1 MAYPAP
7 FNLPLS
13 YPFMKNNTP
22 ETQFPAHIQEK
33 FEEEIRLELIRQQ
46 TEEDLR
52 SNQIYHDFFAQ
63 FNAASV
69 DLFIRNY
76 ARRKA
81 VYLTRGPQYISQK
94 EQQGIRYKILAEDA
108 LWAIQQKKLFNLQCQ
123 WRAEQVKLKGIEHST
138 QFMLLSANIQ
148 HCSFISPVSR
158 AEVDL
163 YMSFLRSE
171 SGQQNQ
177 GFDNWQD
184 YEGFRAEF
192 ENKTIPGLEEPSET
206 IPAWYRFYDE
216 HHGTHTLLELE
227 DIRGEKESRYRSL
240 SRQKQLEHIR
250 SKQSSSMQDA
260 RPYLSIFDAEIV
272 ESFVRQFEDKKTLKY
287 CKAVEQFQQSLDDQM
302 EVDDALE
309 TLRNAN
315 IPVPVRANADWRNAI
330 IQAAQKYELEQV
342 AQILPAVH
350 QEYTFR
356 AENSINFTQSIVD
369 RKRGEYAYQLCELA
383 RQQIL
388 EGRTIAGE
396 NPDFNF

>member
-1 MAYPAP
+1 
-7 FNLPLS
+7 
-13 YPFMKNNTP
+13 MKNTTL

-46 TEEDLR
+46 TEDDLR
-52 SNQIYHDFFAQ
+52 SNFVYQEFFAQ
-63 FNAASV
+63 FNAGSV

-81 VYLTRGPQYISQK
+81 VYMTRGPQYISQK
-94 EQQGIRYKILAEDA
+94 EQQGIRFKVMAEDA
-108 LWAIQQKKLFNLQCQ
+108 IWAIQQKKLFNLQCQ

-138 QFMLLSANIQ
+138 QFLLLSANIQ
-148 HCSFISPVSR
+148 HCAFITPVSR

-163 YMSFLRSE
+163 YMQFLRSE
-171 SGQQNQ
+171 DGSQMQ
-177 GFDNWQD
+177 GYDNWQD
-184 YEGFRAEF
+184 YEGFRAEYENGSIQGF
-192 ENKTIPGLEEPSET
+192 EEVAET
-206 IPAWYRFYDE
+206 IPAWYRYYDA
-216 HHGTHTLLELE
+216 HHGTHTLMELE

-240 SRQKQLEHIR
+240 ARQRQLNEIR
-250 SKQSSSMQDA
+250 RKQSFVSQDD

-272 ESFVRQFEDKKTLKY
+272 ESFVRRFEDKKILKY

-315 IPVPVRANADWRNAI
+315 CSVSIKSNSDWKSAVI
-330 IQAAQKYELEQV
+330 EAALRFELEQV
-342 AQILPAVH
+342 AQLLPAVH

-356 AENSINFTQSIVD
+356 VENCINFTQSIID
-369 RKRGEYAYQLCELA
+369 KKRGEYAYQLCEMA

-388 EGRTIAGE
+388 EGRSIAGE
-396 NPDFNF
+396 LPDFNF

>member
-1 MAYPAP
+1 
-7 FNLPLS
+7 
-13 YPFMKNNTP
+13 MKNTTL

-46 TEEDLR
+46 TEDDLR
-52 SNQIYHDFFAQ
+52 SNFVYQEFFAQ
-63 FNAASV
+63 FNAGSV

-81 VYLTRGPQYISQK
+81 VYMTRGPQYISQK
-94 EQQGIRYKILAEDA
+94 EQQGIRFKVMAEDA
-108 LWAIQQKKLFNLQCQ
+108 IWAIQQKKLFNLQCQ

-138 QFMLLSANIQ
+138 QFLLLSANIQ
-148 HCSFISPVSR
+148 HCAFITPVSR

-163 YMSFLRSE
+163 YMQFLRSE
-171 SGQQNQ
+171 DGSQMQ
-177 GFDNWQD
+177 GYDNWQD
-184 YEGFRAEF
+184 YEGFRAEYENGSIQGF
-192 ENKTIPGLEEPSET
+192 EEVAET
-206 IPAWYRFYDE
+206 IPAWYRFYDA
-216 HHGTHTLLELE
+216 HHGTHTLMELE

-240 SRQKQLEHIR
+240 ARQRQLNEIR
-250 SKQSSSMQDA
+250 RKQSFVSQDD

-272 ESFVRQFEDKKTLKY
+272 ESFVRRFEDKKILKY

-315 IPVPVRANADWRNAI
+315 CSVSIKSNSDWKSAVI
-330 IQAAQKYELEQV
+330 EAALRFELEQV
-342 AQILPAVH
+342 AQLLPAVH

-356 AENSINFTQSIVD
+356 VENCINFTQSIID
-369 RKRGEYAYQLCELA
+369 KKRGEYAYQLCEMA

-388 EGRTIAGE
+388 EGRSIAGE
-396 NPDFNF
+396 LPDFNF